1 MMTPSSYSACL
12 RYWSVT
18 PSGNRWCSPR
28 STSLTSH
35 DSSVSPVRDGRAG
48 HEVLPLGEADVHPLG
63 DQQGVVAGLR
73 ELRVPLR
80 AHLGR
85 RLEVE
90 VLRVELE
97 PVRVGQRLAGL
108 HAQQHLVRLRVV
120 RVGVVQ
126 VVRGQAGQA
135 QLLLE
140 PEEVFLHLLLDADAV
155 VHQLAEEVVAA
166 EDVAVVAR
174 GLAGVGVAVPLQQ
187 PLDLARRA
195 AGGGDDP
202 LAVGLEQLAVHAG
215 LVVVAL
221 QRRERREPEEVVHP
235 LGVLGQQRHV
245 GVHLTRVVV
254 ADRLPAEGGALALV
268 PGARREVALHADDR
282 LDAVRLG
289 LAPELVGAEDVAVVG
304 HRQRRHPHPGRLG
317 EQGVQP
323 RRTVEHRELGVG
335 VQVDE
340 TVAGT
345 GGARHGVVCSVLA
358 LCRVGSGARG
368 DRV

>member
-18 PSGNRWCSPR
+18 PFGNRWCSPC

-35 DSSVSPVRDGRAG
+35 DSSVSPVGDGRAG
-48 HEVLPLGEADVHPLG
+48 HEVLPLGEPDVHPLG
-63 DQQGVVAGLR
+63 DQQRVVAGLG

-80 AHLGR
+80 AHLGG

-97 PVRVGQRLAGL
+97 PVRVGQGLARL

-126 VVRGQAGQA
+126 VVRGEPRQA

-166 EDVAVVAR
+166 EDVAVVGR
-174 GLAGVGVAVPLQQ
+174 GLAGVGVAVLLQQ
-187 PLDLARRA
+187 ALDLAGRA

-202 LAVGLEQLAVHAG
+202 RAVGLEQLAVHAG

-221 QRRERREPEEVVHP
+221 EAREAGEPEEVVHP

-254 ADRLPAEGGALALV
+254 ADPS
-268 PGARREVALHADDR
+268 ARRGWRACAR
-282 LDAVRLG
+282 
-289 LAPELVGAEDVAVVG
+289 
-304 HRQRRHPHPGRLG
+304 
-317 EQGVQP
+317 
-323 RRTVEHRELGVG
+323 
-335 VQVDE
+335 
-340 TVAGT
+340 AG
-345 GGARHGVVCSVLA
+345 CP
-358 LCRVGSGARG
+358 ARG
-368 DRV
+368 SPPCR

>member
-1 MMTPSSYSACL
+1 MLSQAS
-12 RYWSVT
+12 
-18 PSGNRWCSPR
+18 
-28 STSLTSH
+28 
-35 DSSVSPVRDGRAG
+35 
-48 HEVLPLGEADVHPLG
+48 
-63 DQQGVVAGLR
+63 R

-85 RLEVE
+85 GLEVE

-97 PVRVGQRLAGL
+97 PVRVGERLAGL
-108 HAQQHLVRLRVV
+108 HAQQHLVRLGVV

-126 VVRGQAGQA
+126 VVGGQAGQA

-140 PEEVFLHLLLDADAV
+140 PEQVLLDLLLDADAV

-174 GLAGVGVAVPLQQ
+174 GLAGVGVAVLLQQ
-187 PLDLARRA
+187 PLDLAGRA

-221 QRRERREPEEVVHP
+221 ERARLESRKRLCIPSVFSASSVMWVYISP
-235 LGVLGQQRHV
+235 GLSS
-245 GVHLTRVVV
+245 LTVCPPRV
-254 ADRLPAEGGALALV
+254 ARLRSCRLPGD
-268 PGARREVALHADDR
+268 EVALHADDR

-304 HRQRRHPHPGRLG
+304 HRQRRHPHPGRL
-317 EQGVQP
+317 
-323 RRTVEHRELGVG
+323 
-335 VQVDE
+335 
-340 TVAGT
+340 A
-345 GGARHGVVCSVLA
+345 
-358 LCRVGSGARG
+358 
-368 DRV
+368 